1 MKKMFTKAFSLFTSA
16 ALLISAAPLDSAAEE
31 LFTED
36 FITEYTG
43 EALSL
48 ADCNGQTLQLTDR
61 PTINANY
68 RDGAYNLGYYLDEN
82 NAAVYMAFMELIN
95 PSTEEFSVTLP
106 EPIVITTTSRNLNLS
121 DEPYYSSVF
130 GACKS
135 GIDSADFDIPELF
148 WIDNSKITVS
158 VQNVASTYDRLSRK
172 YTYTIDKLYFS
183 VGYYDAFGDM
193 DGVMEYKEKLAE
205 AVDNF
210 EVQGSTRYEQLKSI
224 HDTISKFTYYDIN
237 ADFAHSCIGGLV
249 EPGAVCEGYSKA
261 FKIICDKLQIP
272 CVCIFGNYDETENS
286 AHMWNYVQMEDGNWY
301 GVDVTWDDYDGS
313 YGYETIYDFFM
324 KGSNSFFEKHTE
336 VADYKLAHL
345 TYPVI
350 SKTNFD
356 PKKPIVTTS
365 TTSTTTSTTTTTT
378 TTTTTARPTTTT
390 TKAATTT
397 TTKPTT
403 TTTKATTTT
412 TTRPTTT
419 TTKATTTTTTR
430 PTTTTTKATTTTTTR
445 PTTTTTKATT
455 TTTTRP
461 TTTTTKA
468 TTTTTTKPTTTTTK
482 ATTTTT
488 TKPTTTTTKA
498 TTTTTTTKATITT
511 TKATTTTTTTK
522 AVVYMR
528 GDTNLD
534 GRVSIADL
542 VFCANH
548 VLGKVEGTKACDLN
562 DDNIINAYD
571 VVEMRKIIC
580 SFIFIVF
587 Q

>member
-158 VQNVASTYDRLSRK
+158 VQNVSSTYDRLSRK

-193 DGVMEYKEKLAE
+193 DGVMEYKERLAE

-210 EVQGSTRYEQLKSI
+210 DVQGSTRYEQLKYI

-261 FKIICDKLQIP
+261 FKMICDKLQIP

-313 YGYETIYDFFM
+313 YGYEVIYDFFM

-336 VADYKLAHL
+336 CSDYKLAHL

-356 PKKPIVTTS
+356 TKKPIVTTS
-365 TTSTTTSTTTTTT
+365 TTSTTTSTTT
-378 TTTTTARPTTTT
+378 
-390 TKAATTT
+390 
-397 TTKPTT
+397 
-403 TTTKATTTT
+403 TTTT

-455 TTTTRP
+455 TTT
-461 TTTTTKA
+461 
-468 TTTTTTKPTTTTTK
+468 KPTTTTTK

-488 TKPTTTTTKA
+488 TKHTTTTTKA
-498 TTTTTTTKATITT
+498 TTTTTTTKATTTT

-587 Q
+587 K